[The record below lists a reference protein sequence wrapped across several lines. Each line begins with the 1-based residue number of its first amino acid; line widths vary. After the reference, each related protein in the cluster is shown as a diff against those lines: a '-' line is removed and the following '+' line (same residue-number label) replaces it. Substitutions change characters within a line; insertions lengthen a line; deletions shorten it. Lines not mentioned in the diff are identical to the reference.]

1 MQKISQSVLFQ
12 VNYHIQLGTLSR
24 IPTVKIEIRALGA
37 TLKIMCPNS
46 SGITNMM
53 KMKPSDQYK
62 TVQQKTL
69 NRKNKETERK
79 INLIPHDLKTDIAH
93 ETVFAGN
100 DRRQTNVTR
109 AMSQQLKVD
118 MEAICK
124 VEKF

>member
-24 IPTVKIEIRALGA
+24 RPTVKIEIRALGA

-53 KMKPSDQYK
+53 KMKPSAQYK

-69 NRKNKETERK
+69 NRKKQINRK
-79 INLIPHDLKTDIAH
+79 KDQFDSA
-93 ETVFAGN
+93 
-100 DRRQTNVTR
+100 
-109 AMSQQLKVD
+109 
-118 MEAICK
+118 
-124 VEKF
+124 